1 MQLDQAFNETA
12 YIDEGRLDHA
22 FIGAILDTLKV
33 SQHLY
38 KREDLAKLYHF
49 IGDLFASDKF
59 AWAGDVSFAPSE
71 QKPLTKSYKKS
82 TMSKE

>member
-1 MQLDQAFNETA
+1 MQLDNAFCTSA

-22 FIGAILDTLKV
+22 FMGAILDTLKV

-49 IGDLFASDKF
+49 LGDMFEKGDF
-59 AWAGDVSFAPSE
+59 AWSGDVAFAPSE
-71 QKPLTKSYKKS
+71 TKPLTKFSKKS

>member
-1 MQLDQAFNETA
+1 MQLDQSFNKNA

-22 FIGAILDTLKV
+22 FMGAILDTLKV

-49 IGDLFASDKF
+49 IGDLFDSGDF
-59 AWAGDVSFAPSE
+59 AWGGDVSFAPE
-71 QKPLTKSYKKS
+71 DKKALTKNQKNGK
-82 TMSKE
+82 MSKE

>member
-12 YIDEGRLDHA
+12 YIDDGRLDHA
-22 FIGAILDTLKV
+22 FMGAILDTLKV

-59 AWAGDVSFAPSE
+59 AWAGDVSFAPDE
-71 QKPLTKSYKKS
+71 TKALTKPKKFGK
-82 TMSKE
+82 MSKE